1 VKNSIAADKDYFP
14 FIDGLR
20 GIAILMV
27 VAVHTSQ
34 RIGNAAAGSFRFPA
48 LEHIV
53 NSGAR
58 GVQLFFMLSSFT
70 LFSSS
75 KRRFMVDQFPKLSF
89 YIRRA
94 FRILPFWWI
103 MVLFY
108 VIREHQRLQ
117 EAFPSLFLYFG
128 FIRFRPGTEVFPVG
142 WSIFVEETFYLL
154 LPVVFGYV
162 LSLTAA
168 VRFAVATWVLS
179 FLWVIFAPKLG
190 VPDTNAFIGLFP
202 LTQWF
207 CFGLGILAFYVFK
220 HDLFKSE
227 ILSKKTAGLAL
238 DGIAFA
244 LLCAFVT
251 GSDLHSAAIALST
264 MLMAAMHPAGIFGK
278 IARNPILMRFGGYC
292 YSIYLF
298 HMALLDY
305 FVPLTYRYITRA
317 GLMPGW
323 LRLWVDARFLIAFPV
338 IALLSLGLGYLT
350 FNGIE
355 KPCVQ
360 LGRKVIAKLR
370 PFHAAFLR
378 QKRV

>member
-1 VKNSIAADKDYFP
+1 MKNSIAADKDYFP

-27 VAVHTSQ
+27 VAIHTSQ
-34 RIGNAAAGSFRFPA
+34 RIGNDAAGSFHFLT
-48 LEHIV
+48 LENVV

-58 GVQLFFMLSSFT
+58 GVQLFFMLSAFT

-75 KRRFMVDQFPKLSF
+75 KRRFLVDQFPRLSF

-94 FRILPFWWI
+94 FRILPFWWL

-128 FIRFRPGTEVFPVG
+128 FIRFRAGTEVFPVG

-162 LSLTAA
+162 LSLTSA
-168 VRFAVATWVLS
+168 VRFAIVTWLLS
-179 FLWVIFAPKLG
+179 FAWLFLAPKLG
-190 VPDTNAFIGLFP
+190 VPGTNSFIGLFP
-202 LTQWF
+202 LAQWY
-207 CFGLGILAFYVFK
+207 CFGLGILAFYLYKHERFK
-220 HDLFKSE
+220 LE
-227 ILSKKTAGLAL
+227 ILSKRTTALAV
-238 DGIAFA
+238 DGIAIA

-251 GSDLHSAAIALST
+251 SDLQGAAALALFTMFIA
-264 MLMAAMHPAGIFGK
+264 AGNPRGVFGK
-278 IARNPILMRFGGYC
+278 IARNPLLMRFGGYC

-305 FVPLTYRYITRA
+305 FVPLAYRRMAQA

-323 LRLWVDARFLIAFPV
+323 LGLWVDARFLLAFTVIAF
-338 IALLSLGLGYLT
+338 LSLGLGYFT

-355 KPCVQ
+355 KPCVV
-360 LGRKVIAKLR
+360 LGRKVIAKLKPIEAR
-370 PFHAAFLR
+370 
-378 QKRV
+378 